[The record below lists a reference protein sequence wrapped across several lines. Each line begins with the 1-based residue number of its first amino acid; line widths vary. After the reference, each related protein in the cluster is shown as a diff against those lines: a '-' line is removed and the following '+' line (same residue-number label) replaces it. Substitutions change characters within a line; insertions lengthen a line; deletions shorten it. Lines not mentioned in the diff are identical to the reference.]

1 MASLFFSYIC
11 ISIIRQMASV
21 FEVYST
27 LKDLA
32 NKDARGMIT
41 PSQFNSFAGV
51 AQLNI
56 YNSLFREFQTNK
68 KNSLRQVDGG
78 RDKNRVKQIQ
88 EDLSVFSKTATLS
101 AGVSN
106 GFDKPVD
113 LGRIIS
119 MSTYGYWFA
128 GATTSEPIQII
139 YDEEKLDM
147 ILRSTLSV
155 PTEDNPVA
163 LVSRDIEVFPNSI
176 RKIKLRYY
184 KTPEGVDPLT
194 GNAVASL
201 PKFGYTVSSSGQEVY
216 DVTTS
221 VDFELPDHYVPELV
235 LEIAKMMGVNLRDT
249 EVYGYAQGEEVN
261 KRYE

>member
-1 MASLFFSYIC
+1 
-11 ISIIRQMASV
+11 MASV

-41 PSQFNSFAGV
+41 PSQFNAFAGV

-56 YNSLFREFQTNK
+56 FNNLFREFQLNK

-78 RDKNRVKQIQ
+78 RDKNRVKQLQ
-88 EDLSVFSKTATLS
+88 EDLSYFSKSQNISIGAQGT
-101 AGVSN
+101 
-106 GFDKPVD
+106 FEKPLD
-113 LGRIIS
+113 LARIIS
-119 MSTYGYWFA
+119 INTSGQWFS
-128 GATTSEPIQII
+128 GGTTSSAIQAV

-147 ILRSTLSV
+147 ILRSALSV
-155 PTEDNPVA
+155 PTLENPVA
-163 LVSRDIEVFPNSI
+163 LVSRGIEVFPTSVQE
-176 RKIKLRYY
+176 IKLRYY
-184 KTPEGVDPLT
+184 KTPEGIDPVT

-201 PKFGYTVSSSGQEVY
+201 PKFGYRVNVNGEETY
-216 DVTTS
+216 DVLTS

-235 LEIAKMMGVNLRDT
+235 LEISKMMGINLRDQ
-249 EVYGYAQGEEVN
+249 EVYSYSQNEEVN

>member
-1 MASLFFSYIC
+1 
-11 ISIIRQMASV
+11 MASV

-106 GFDKPVD
+106 DFDKPVD

-119 MSTYGYWFA
+119 MSYLPS

-176 RKIKLRYY
+176 SEIKLRYY

-194 GNAVASL
+194 GNAVATL

>member
-1 MASLFFSYIC
+1 
-11 ISIIRQMASV
+11 MASV

-113 LGRIIS
+113 LSRIIS
-119 MSTYGYWFA
+119 MSYLPS
-128 GATTSEPIQII
+128 GATISEPIQII

-176 RKIKLRYY
+176 SEIKLRYY